1 MDTSR
6 YRAFIQAADSG
17 SLSRA
22 ARALSYTPS
31 GVSQLI
37 SALERDLGFAVL
49 ERSTQ
54 GVRTTVE
61 GTRIL
66 PICRS
71 VVQEEDRLM
80 QIASEVKGLATGSVT
95 IGSYPSVA
103 THWLPGVIKQFRERY
118 PAIEIRIMEGIH
130 QEVTAWLGS
139 LEADLGFISHEA
151 LLPTI
156 GSRSPPTRW
165 WRSFPPTTRSPT
177 PSAIRSP
184 AAMRRTSSCPVR
196 AKTSTR
202 SACSRAMG

>member
-80 QIASEVKGLATGSVT
+80 QIA
-95 IGSYPSVA
+95 
-103 THWLPGVIKQFRERY
+103 
-118 PAIEIRIMEGIH
+118 
-130 QEVTAWLGS
+130 
-139 LEADLGFISHEA
+139 
-151 LLPTI
+151 
-156 GSRSPPTRW
+156 
-165 WRSFPPTTRSPT
+165 
-177 PSAIRSP
+177 
-184 AAMRRTSSCPVR
+184 
-196 AKTSTR
+196 
-202 SACSRAMG
+202 